1 MPSFYGAAS
10 SVSKFAPDR
19 FRATIMNG
27 RGLSSASRFEVS
39 LPSIGGMQKV
49 GGGSIN
55 DKSTSDDRNL
65 LCVAANI
72 PGSQISGVQRPYS
85 IEPRQ
90 YANGYTNSDCTMTF
104 YLTNTYIM
112 RDYFER
118 WMQCIVDRGEKNNMN
133 TANMAAFYRSGSG
146 QSYQKDIKIV
156 QYSRDAR
163 KSYSVKLIDAYPMNV
178 SQIELNSQLQ
188 TQASEFTVTWGY
200 RMFWTDANMN
210 AAVQG

>member
-1 MPSFYGAAS
+1 MASFYGAAN

-19 FRATIMNG
+19 FRATIMNN

-39 LPSIGGMQKV
+39 LPSIGGMKKV
-49 GGGSIN
+49 GGGSVN

-72 PGSQISGVQRPYS
+72 PGSEISTVQRTHT
-85 IEPRQ
+85 IEPKMM
-90 YANGYTNSDCTMTF
+90 ANGYTNTPCTMTF

-118 WMQCIVDRGEKNNMN
+118 WMQCIVARGEKEDQ
-133 TANMAAFYRSGSG
+133 TSPNMAAFYKGSG
-146 QSYQKDIKIV
+146 GQGYQKDIKIV

-163 KSYSVKLIDAYPMNV
+163 KSYSVKLIDAFPISV

-188 TQASEFTVTWGY
+188 AQASEFTVTWSY
-200 RMFWTDANMN
+200 RMFWTDADMN

>member
-1 MPSFYGAAS
+1 MSFMGSAE
-10 SVSKFAPDR
+10 SVTKFAPDR

-27 RGLSSASRFEVS
+27 RGLSSASRFQVD
-39 LPSIGGMQKV
+39 LPSIGGMRKV
-49 GGGSIN
+49 SGGTVN
-55 DKSTSDDRNL
+55 DKSTADDRNL

-72 PGSQISGVQRPYS
+72 PGTQISAVQRPYT

-90 YANGYTNSDCTMTF
+90 YANGYTNTDCTMTF

-112 RDYFER
+112 REYFER
-118 WMQCIVDRGEKNNMN
+118 WMQCIVDRGEKDKQNQ
-133 TANMAAFYRSGSG
+133 ANMASFYRGPDG
-146 QSYQKDIKIV
+146 QTYQRDIKIV
-156 QYSRDAR
+156 QYSRNAR
-163 KSYSVKLIDAYPMNV
+163 KSYSVKLIDAFPTSV

-188 TQASEFTVTWGY
+188 TQASEFTVTWSY